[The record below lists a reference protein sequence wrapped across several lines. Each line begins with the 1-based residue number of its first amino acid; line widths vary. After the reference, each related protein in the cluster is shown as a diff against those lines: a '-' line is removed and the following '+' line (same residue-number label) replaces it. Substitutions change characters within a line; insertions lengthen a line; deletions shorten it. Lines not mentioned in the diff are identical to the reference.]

1 MSNTANWSQLGTT
14 WLNSGAILGVSS
26 GRVLLGAGKLERTS
40 RPDFVHRDQASFYAP
55 DFFLTHEKPWLNFE
69 TTFEVSTLELLQYLT
84 ELNFGSSWGTSV
96 EPLQWPAPPKDR
108 FERAFDY
115 LQNEIRQGTLEKG
128 VPFTFERAQA
138 AMTPARLLASLKAM
152 LTYAL
157 ERPVMP
163 YGFWDSE
170 EGILGCTPELL
181 FRRDGKTI
189 RTMAMAGT
197 RRHDEQGRL
206 PLLEDPKER
215 REHQLVIDSIVTELK
230 GFGKVSVG
238 QTEVAVLPQLSHLK
252 TSIELAPDQSDA
264 AAVSYDALIRALHP
278 TPALG
283 AFPREA
289 GWKWLH
295 LLESQND
302 LQRHRYGAPFGAAWK
317 DSNGQDQGLAVV
329 AIRNVQWQSDRI
341 LLCAGCGVIAESE
354 FEREWQEVNGKIR
367 AIKGILSL

>member
-1 MSNTANWSQLGTT
+1 MSNTANWSSLGTT
-14 WLNSGAILGVSS
+14 WLHSGAILGVSS

-40 RPDFVHRDQASFYAP
+40 RPDFAHGNRASFYAP
-55 DFFLTHEKPWLNFE
+55 DFFLTHEKPWLTFE

-84 ELNFGSSWGTSV
+84 ELNFGTSWATSV
-96 EPLQWPAPPKDR
+96 EALQWPEPPKDR
-108 FERAFDY
+108 FERTFDY
-115 LQNEIRQGTLEKG
+115 LQNEIRQGILEKG

-138 AMTPARLLASLKAM
+138 PMTPARLLSSLKAM

-163 YGFWDSE
+163 YGFWE
-170 EGILGCTPELL
+170 NGEGMLGCTPELL
-181 FRRDGKTI
+181 FRRVGKTI

-215 REHQLVIDSIVTELK
+215 REHQLVIDSIITELK

-238 QTEVAVLPQLSHLK
+238 TTEVAVLPQLSHLK
-252 TSIELAPDQSDA
+252 TLIELNPDHPEKT
-264 AAVSYDALIRALHP
+264 AVSFDELIRALHP

-302 LQRHRYGAPFGAAWK
+302 LQRNRYGAPFGAAWN
-317 DSNGQDQGLAVV
+317 DSSGQDQELAVV

-367 AIKGILSL
+367 AVKGILAL

>member
-1 MSNTANWSQLGTT
+1 MTNTVNWSSLGAS
-14 WLNSGAILGVSS
+14 WLHSGAILGVSS
-26 GRVLLGAGKLERTS
+26 GRVLLGAGKLQKSS
-40 RPDFVHRDQASFYAP
+40 RPDFGTGTRASFYAP

-69 TTFEVSTLELLQYLT
+69 STFEVNTLELLQYLT
-84 ELNFGSSWGTSV
+84 ELNLASSL

-108 FERAFDY
+108 FERAFDH

-138 AMTPARLLASLKAM
+138 SMTPTRLLGALKAM
-152 LTYAL
+152 LTYSL

-163 YGFWDSE
+163 YGFWQE

-181 FRRDGKTI
+181 FRREGKTI

-215 REHQLVIDSIVTELK
+215 REHQLVIDSIATELE
-230 GFGKVSVG
+230 GFGKVVIG
-238 QTEVAVLPQLSHLK
+238 ATEVAVLPQLSHLK
-252 TSIELAPDQSDA
+252 TSIALHPENGE
-264 AAVSYDALIRALHP
+264 VSFGELIRALHP

-302 LQRHRYGAPFGAAWK
+302 LPRNRYGAPFGAAWK
-317 DSNGQDQGLAVV
+317 DEQGHEEGLAVV
-329 AIRNVQWQSDRI
+329 AIRNVQWQNERI

-354 FEREWQEVNGKIR
+354 FEREWQEVTGKIR
-367 AIKGILSL
+367 AVKGILAL